1 MRVRRIN
8 KKFGISS
15 FLHYLCRLKMAK
27 GLFEF
32 RQFTIHQEECAMKVG
47 TDGTLLGAWATARE
61 GQCRILD
68 IGTGT
73 GLMALMMAQ
82 RYPEAAVTGIDLDE
96 KAVFQAQANVGA
108 SPFAKRIC
116 IQQADVNAFT
126 VKPFDSIVC
135 NPPFFVDSLACPD
148 VRRSQARHAETLTYK
163 TLILSVKR
171 LLDEKGIFSVIIP
184 TDYRSQ
190 LLSEASL
197 AGLMLTRE
205 CFVRTTPKKVPKRC
219 LMAFSWCPVAQVDT
233 ATETLEMQ
241 PGIRSEWYYNLTKE
255 FYLY

>member
-1 MRVRRIN
+1 
-8 KKFGISS
+8 
-15 FLHYLCRLKMAK
+15 MAK

-47 TDGTLLGAWATARE
+47 TDGTLLGAWAMARE

-82 RYPEAAVTGIDLDE
+82 RYPEAEITGIDLDE
-96 KAVFQAQANVGA
+96 KAVFQAQANAMA
-108 SPFAKRIC
+108 SPFANRIR
-116 IQQADVNAFT
+116 IQQADVNSFT
-126 VKPFDSIVC
+126 DKPFDSIVC
-135 NPPFFVDSLACPD
+135 NPPFFVDSLTCPD
-148 VRRSQARHAETLTYK
+148 ARRSQARHAETLTYE

-171 LLDEKGIFSVIIP
+171 LLDTNGVFSVIIP

-197 AGLMLTRE
+197 SGLMLTRE
-205 CFVRTTPKKVPKRC
+205 CFVRTTPKKSPKRC
-219 LMAFSWCPVAQVDT
+219 LMEFRWRPVATVDT
-233 ATETLEMQ
+233 ATETLEMK
-241 PGIRSEWYYNLTKE
+241 PGERSEWYHQLTKE